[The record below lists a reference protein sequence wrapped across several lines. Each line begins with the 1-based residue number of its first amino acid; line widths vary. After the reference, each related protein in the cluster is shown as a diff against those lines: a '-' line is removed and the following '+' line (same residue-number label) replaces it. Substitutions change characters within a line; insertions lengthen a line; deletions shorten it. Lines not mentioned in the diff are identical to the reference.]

1 MRVCRRSYS
10 LVPRVSSSVASNMQI
25 LRARSYLYPFPC
37 GQYSPRFHSIL
48 NGMDYN
54 PKCKGDVV
62 IDLFMHLE

>member
-1 MRVCRRSYS
+1 MRVCRRNYS
-10 LVPRVSSSVASNMQI
+10 LVPRVSSSVVSNMQI
-25 LRARSYLYPFPC
+25 LRAYLCPFPC

-54 PKCKGDVV
+54 PKCKGGVV